1 MCLLTTLFSRN
12 PRELRYFVTMHPI
25 AMADEM
31 HNFYE
36 DEDLYTFEMG
46 STPSLD
52 QESYSGIPGEDDLV
66 LVTKDNLEKRL
77 AAAQNNQVKLDSS
90 VEATPECCVL

>member
-1 MCLLTTLFSRN
+1 M
-12 PRELRYFVTMHPI
+12 I

-36 DEDLYTFEMG
+36 EEDLYTYMEG

-52 QESYSGIPGEDDLV
+52 QASYTGIPGEDDLV
-66 LVTKDNLEKRL
+66 LVTKDKVEEKLMNWQTNKVRYNHVQCSNFQFRVM
-77 AAAQNNQVKLDSS
+77 AHQ
-90 VEATPECCVL
+90 